1 MTVPPS
7 GHRRLGSAARERLA
21 AQRFVLVAPS
31 HPGNIGAV
39 ARAMMT
45 MGLAD
50 LVVVAPR
57 DPAFA
62 SHPEAIARASGADA
76 LLGSA
81 TVVDSL
87 AAAIGD
93 CQVAVAVSSDP
104 REFGPE
110 PRAPLEVVSVAWQAL
125 DDGSAE
131 RVAWVFGPERTGL
144 SIVDVGQCGHL
155 LTIPAEPSFASL
167 NLAQAAQVVAYV
179 LRDRVLAGAIAGP
192 RPEEHRVHPKAA
204 AGDALADHLAVEALY
219 AHLERAL
226 VRIGF
231 LDPAHPKKLMAR
243 IRRLFARAGLQQAEV
258 ELLRG
263 VCKQIEQHGRAG
275 DERSEPPDGR

>member
-1 MTVPPS
+1 M
-7 GHRRLGSAARERLA
+7 
-21 AQRFVLVAPS
+21 
-31 HPGNIGAV
+31 
-39 ARAMMT
+39 
-45 MGLAD
+45 
-50 LVVVAPR
+50 
-57 DPAFA
+57 
-62 SHPEAIARASGADA
+62 
-76 LLGSA
+76 
-81 TVVDSL
+81 VDSL

-231 LDPAHPKKLMAR
+231 LDPR
-243 IRRLFARAGLQQAEV
+243 IEKADGPDPPAVRPGRAAAGRGRIA
-258 ELLRG
+258 RG